1 VLHGTRTRPR
11 RACCVAALLAVAS
24 AGARVAGADEPSVV
38 THCPVPE
45 GGTTELGRIDPAA
58 RLSFVRETLDDQARR
73 ARTWS
78 LTWGISYTAIAVGSA
93 AVAPAVQSSDRRA
106 SILISGL
113 PAIVVPAL
121 LVIDPLKVMHDQ
133 KELEDLLDEVHTT
146 TGAMDPC
153 ILVARAEWY
162 LVRDAEDERGK
173 TGILQHGL
181 NLAGSLIVGLAVG
194 LAVGDWVGAALN
206 FVGGTALGE
215 IALYTEPTGAVDA
228 LRRYRAG
235 EVPAAGPSAG
245 AALALTITPR
255 PAGVMIAW

>member
-1 VLHGTRTRPR
+1 MNR
-11 RACCVAALLAVAS
+11 RARCIAALLAVAS
-24 AGARVAGADEPSVV
+24 GGARVAGADEPSVV

-45 GGTTELGRIDPAA
+45 GGSTELARIDPAA
-58 RLSFVRETLDDQARR
+58 RLAFVRRTLDDQARR

-78 LTWGISYTAIAVGSA
+78 WTWGISYTAIAVGSA
-93 AVAPAVQSSDRRA
+93 AIAPLVQDSDRRA

-133 KELEDLLDEVHTT
+133 KELEALLAEVHTT

-153 ILVARAEWY
+153 IVIARAEWY
-162 LVRDAEDERGK
+162 LVRDAEDERKK

-228 LRRYRAG
+228 LRRYQAG
-235 EVPAAGPSAG
+235 EVPAAGPAAG
-245 AALALTITPR
+245 PSLGPSVR
-255 PAGVMIAW
+255 VVPHPAGVLIAW